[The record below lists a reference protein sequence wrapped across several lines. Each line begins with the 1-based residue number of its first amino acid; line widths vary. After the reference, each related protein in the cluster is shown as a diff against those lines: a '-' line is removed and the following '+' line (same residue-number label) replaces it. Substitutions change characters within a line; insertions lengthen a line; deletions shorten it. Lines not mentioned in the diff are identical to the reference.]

1 MQRYFAALL
10 LSCFLFQPVWAA
22 VKGQEVEYKAGD
34 TVLKGYI
41 AYDDAVKTKRPAV
54 LVVHEWWGH
63 DKHARNSARK
73 LAEAGFVG
81 FALDMYGEGKQAH
94 HPKDAGEMSGQIRKN
109 LPLMQARFDAAR
121 DYLGKQPMVDPAHI
135 GVIGYCF
142 GGAVALDMARQGEDL
157 PAVVTFHG
165 VLGTEHPAQSGK
177 IKGKVLVLTGADD
190 PFVPK
195 QQVEGFEQE
204 MKSAGADY
212 KVIAYPGAKHAFTN
226 PAATANGKK
235 FNLPLEYNAQAD
247 KQSWSEAIA
256 FLKRT
261 LM

>member
-1 MQRYFAALL
+1 MPRYFVALL
-10 LSCFLFQPVWAA
+10 LSCFLFQSAWGAI
-22 VKGQEVEYKAGD
+22 KGKEVEYKAGD

-63 DKHARNSARK
+63 DQHARNTARK
-73 LAEAGFVG
+73 LAQAGFVG
-81 FALDMYGEGKQAH
+81 FALDMYGEGKH
-94 HPKDAGEMSGQIRKN
+94 VMHPKEAGEMSGEVRKN
-109 LPLMQARFDAAR
+109 LPIMQARFDAAR
-121 DYLGKQPMVDPAHI
+121 DYLSKQPMVDPARI

-142 GGAVALDMARQGEDL
+142 GGGVALDMARQGEDL

-165 VLGTEHPAQSGK
+165 VLNTDHPAEPGK
-177 IKGKVLVLTGADD
+177 IKGKILVLTGADD

-195 QQVEGFEQE
+195 QQVEAFEEE
-204 MKSAGADY
+204 MKKAGADV
-212 KVIAYPGAKHAFTN
+212 KVISYPGAKHSFTN
-226 PAATANGKK
+226 PGATALGKK
-235 FNLPLEYNAQAD
+235 YKLPLEYNAKAD
-247 KQSWSEAIA
+247 KESWSEAAA